1 MIQKTLKSYAVIAVG
16 SLLFAL
22 AFDWFFAPNQVAIGG
37 ITGAAQVI
45 NVLIPALPV
54 GVLTIVLNIP
64 LFIAG
69 WRLIGFHLLA
79 SSLFSMAVSSAA
91 IDLIALVWEFPPM
104 DPMLAT
110 LCGGALLGLGLGL
123 VFSPGATTGGT
134 DIVARLLKLEFPW
147 LPMGQLL
154 LVPDGVVLAAA
165 ALAFGE
171 VSAALY
177 GAVAL
182 FVTARVMDTVLY
194 GLDTCKTAYIISDNW
209 RAIADVLLTEQDRG
223 VTILRGQGAYSGAD
237 KQVLMVAFR
246 QRDIVQLR
254 RTVHSL
260 DPQAFMIVCNAHEVL
275 GEGFGDYQKED

>member
-45 NVLIPALPV
+45 NVLIP
-54 GVLTIVLNIP
+54 
-64 LFIAG
+64 
-69 WRLIGFHLLA
+69 

-123 VFSPGATTGGT
+123 VFSQGATTGGT
-134 DIVARLLKLEFPW
+134 DIVARLLKLKFPW

-209 RAIADVLLTEQDRG
+209 RAIADVLLEQDRG
-223 VTILRGQGAYSGAD
+223 VTILRGQGAYTGTD